1 MFKSRNLTEVLCI
14 LFTKVESSVLTRSI
28 VNNNVN
34 VKAFLS
40 EDDEERRKN
49 DEIILTF
56 QKTMAPNDLVEE
68 SIEERQVKKFIV
80 FSKTKVSN
88 IHGIHAFLFKI
99 SS

>member
-1 MFKSRNLTEVLCI
+1 MFKSRDLTEVLCI

-40 EDDEERRKN
+40 EDEEERRKN

-68 SIEERQVKKFIV
+68 SIEERQVRN
-80 FSKTKVSN
+80 S
-88 IHGIHAFLFKI
+88 
-99 SS
+99 

>member
-1 MFKSRNLTEVLCI
+1 MFKSRDLTEVLCI

-34 VKAFLS
+34 VKAFWFLS
-40 EDDEERRKN
+40 EDEEERRKN

-68 SIEERQVKKFIV
+68 SIEERQVRN
-80 FSKTKVSN
+80 S
-88 IHGIHAFLFKI
+88 
-99 SS
+99 

>member
-40 EDDEERRKN
+40 EDEEERRKN

-68 SIEERQVKKFIV
+68 SIEERQVTN
-80 FSKTKVSN
+80 S
-88 IHGIHAFLFKI
+88 
-99 SS
+99 

>member
-1 MFKSRNLTEVLCI
+1 MFKSRDLTEVLCI

-68 SIEERQVKKFIV
+68 SIEERQVRN
-80 FSKTKVSN
+80 S
-88 IHGIHAFLFKI
+88 
-99 SS
+99 

>member
-34 VKAFLS
+34 VKAFWFLS
-40 EDDEERRKN
+40 EDEEERRKN

-68 SIEERQVKKFIV
+68 SIEERQVTN
-80 FSKTKVSN
+80 S
-88 IHGIHAFLFKI
+88 
-99 SS
+99 

>member
-1 MFKSRNLTEVLCI
+1 MFKSRNLTEVLFI

-40 EDDEERRKN
+40 EDEEERRKN

-68 SIEERQVKKFIV
+68 SIEERQVRN
-80 FSKTKVSN
+80 S
-88 IHGIHAFLFKI
+88 
-99 SS
+99 

>member
-56 QKTMAPNDLVEE
+56 KKTMAPNDLVEE
-68 SIEERQVKKFIV
+68 SIEERQVRN
-80 FSKTKVSN
+80 S
-88 IHGIHAFLFKI
+88 
-99 SS
+99 

>member
-28 VNNNVN
+28 VNNNV
-34 VKAFLS
+34 KAFLS
-40 EDDEERRKN
+40 EDEEERKKN

-68 SIEERQVKKFIV
+68 SIEERQVRN
-80 FSKTKVSN
+80 S
-88 IHGIHAFLFKI
+88 
-99 SS
+99 

>member
-34 VKAFLS
+34 VKAFFLS
-40 EDDEERRKN
+40 EDEEERRKN

-68 SIEERQVKKFIV
+68 SIEERQVRN
-80 FSKTKVSN
+80 S
-88 IHGIHAFLFKI
+88 
-99 SS
+99 

>member
-34 VKAFLS
+34 VKAFWFLS
-40 EDDEERRKN
+40 EDEEERRKN

-68 SIEERQVKKFIV
+68 SIEERQVRN
-80 FSKTKVSN
+80 S
-88 IHGIHAFLFKI
+88 
-99 SS
+99 

>member
-1 MFKSRNLTEVLCI
+1 MFKSRNLNEVLCI

-40 EDDEERRKN
+40 EDEEERRKN

-68 SIEERQVKKFIV
+68 SIEERQVRN
-80 FSKTKVSN
+80 S
-88 IHGIHAFLFKI
+88 
-99 SS
+99 

>member
-40 EDDEERRKN
+40 EDEEERRKN

-56 QKTMAPNDLVEE
+56 QKTMASNDLVEE
-68 SIEERQVKKFIV
+68 SIEERQVRN
-80 FSKTKVSN
+80 S
-88 IHGIHAFLFKI
+88 
-99 SS
+99 

>member
-68 SIEERQVKKFIV
+68 SIEERQVRN
-80 FSKTKVSN
+80 S
-88 IHGIHAFLFKI
+88 
-99 SS
+99 

>member
-40 EDDEERRKN
+40 EDEEERRKN

-68 SIEERQVKKFIV
+68 SIEERQVRN
-80 FSKTKVSN
+80 S
-88 IHGIHAFLFKI
+88 
-99 SS
+99 

>member
-1 MFKSRNLTEVLCI
+1 MFKSRNLNEVLCI

-68 SIEERQVKKFIV
+68 SIEERQVRN
-80 FSKTKVSN
+80 S
-88 IHGIHAFLFKI
+88 
-99 SS
+99 